1 MKRCLN
7 FLVLVSAIV
16 ISPWS
21 LSQPAIVDGEVVM
34 SRAEVEQ
41 VVKNWP
47 PEMQRAAAND
57 EGDRLETLNQSLA
70 NKKIALEAAK
80 LSPDTDPD
88 TYWEYFFLIQ
98 QVQSTFIFDQ
108 FMDSLEV
115 PDMTALA
122 QERYATE
129 KDKYA
134 LVKEKRLSS
143 HILFACPPGCP
154 REPLRPIARE
164 VLDKLDAGADFAEMV
179 TQYSQDPGNKD
190 KGGKLELWMGK
201 GEPNIASPYLG
212 GLFAIEEVGGYSTV
226 VDTQF
231 GLHIIRLDDIQ
242 PAYYKEWP
250 EVKDEI
256 IQRLEADY
264 RELAAKE
271 FKLRFRMSED
281 VRIDGPAMEEIF
293 APYKTAAN

>member
-21 LSQPAIVDGEVVM
+21 LSQPAIVDDEVVM

-57 EGDRLETLNQSLA
+57 EGDRLEMLNQSLA

-98 QVQSTFIFDQ
+98 QVQSKFVFDQ

-115 PDMTALA
+115 PDMAALA

-179 TQYSQDPGNKD
+179 AQYSQDPGNKD

-264 RELAAKE
+264 RKLAAKE
-271 FKLRFRMSED
+271 FKQRFLMSED

>member
-57 EGDRLETLNQSLA
+57 EGDRLEMLNQSLA
-70 NKKIALEAAK
+70 NKKISLETAK

-98 QVQSTFIFDQ
+98 QVQSKFIFDQ

-179 TQYSQDPGNKD
+179 AQYSQDPGNKD

-226 VDTQF
+226 VETQF

>member
-57 EGDRLETLNQSLA
+57 EGDRLEMLNQSLA
-70 NKKIALEAAK
+70 NKKISLETAK

-98 QVQSTFIFDQ
+98 QVQSKFIFDQ

-179 TQYSQDPGNKD
+179 AQYSQDPGNKD

>member
-57 EGDRLETLNQSLA
+57 EGDRLEMLNQSLA
-70 NKKIALEAAK
+70 NKKIALETAK

-98 QVQSTFIFDQ
+98 QVQSKFIFDQ

-134 LVKEKRLSS
+134 AVPESRLTS
-143 HILFACPPGCP
+143 HILFQCTYAEC
-154 REPLRPIARE
+154 EPLQE
-164 VLDKLDAGADFAEMV
+164 VANKVLAELESGA
-179 TQYSQDPGNKD
+179 S
-190 KGGKLELWMGK
+190 
-201 GEPNIASPYLG
+201 
-212 GLFAIEEVGGYSTV
+212 
-226 VDTQF
+226 F
-231 GLHIIRLDDIQ
+231 G
-242 PAYYKEWP
+242 
-250 EVKDEI
+250 
-256 IQRLEADY
+256 
-264 RELAAKE
+264 ELAAQY
-271 FKLRFRMSED
+271 SED
-281 VRIDGPAMEEIF
+281 PGSKDKAGRYDRWLFKSDTDVDVRNPRSN
-293 APYKTAAN
+293 P